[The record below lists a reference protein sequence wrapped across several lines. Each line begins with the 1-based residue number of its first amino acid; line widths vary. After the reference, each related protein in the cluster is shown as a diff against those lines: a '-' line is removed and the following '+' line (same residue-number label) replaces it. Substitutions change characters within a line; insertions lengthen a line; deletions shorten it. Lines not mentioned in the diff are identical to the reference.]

1 MGRLFWK
8 FFFFIMVAQLTATI
22 GVGVMIS
29 LENHERNQRIA
40 EIDHS
45 PSATTMINAAGMTLR
60 YGGVAALRGMI
71 TQLQPHQ
78 LYAIDEHDRDLLG
91 RTISPHLI
99 TEARLLIDNSSRRR
113 AVEQITATDGHRYLL
128 FMPSQ
133 ANGYGGHP
141 QQDAEHR
148 PSPPPP
154 LLFPMMPM
162 LVAIIASLIFAM
174 LLAWYFSLPIRQ
186 LKAAF
191 AQAASGNL
199 DDRLAPLMGKRRD
212 ELTDLGRDFDAMTDK
227 LRTLMESQRRLLH
240 DVSHELRSPI
250 ARLQASIGL
259 ARLQP
264 DKTAITIE
272 RIERESVRMDKLVG
286 ELLTLS
292 RLEAGVTGA
301 MEDEIRMDDLLTDI
315 IDDARFEAEANHRH
329 VDGKATSQ
337 TVIYGGAELLYRAI
351 ENVVRNAVKQ
361 TMPDSTVAINTK
373 VDRISGLLHIAV
385 LDRGPGVPEEEL
397 DLIFEPFFRS
407 SRTRK
412 NSNGYGLGLT
422 IARRI
427 IEAHNGQIRAGNRID
442 GGLCVDITLPC
453 ELLAGGTSSGF

>member
-71 TQLQPHQ
+71 KQLQPHQ
-78 LYAIDEHDRDLLG
+78 LYAVDEHDHELLG
-91 RTISPHLI
+91 RDVSPHLI
-99 TEARLLIDNSSRRR
+99 AEARLLLENNGRRR
-113 AVEQITATDGHRYLL
+113 TVEQIAGADGHHYLL
-128 FMPSQ
+128 FMPSSGS
-133 ANGYGGHP
+133 GYGGRP
-141 QQDAEHR
+141 PQDAEHHQ
-148 PSPPPP
+148 SPPPP
-154 LLFPMMPM
+154 MLFPMMPM
-162 LVAIIASLIFAM
+162 LVAIVASLIFAM

-199 DDRLAPLMGKRRD
+199 NDRLAPLMGKRRD

-227 LRTLMESQRRLLH
+227 LRALMESQRRLLH

-264 DKTAITIE
+264 EKTAITIE
-272 RIERESVRMDKLVG
+272 RIERESIRMDKLVG

-301 MEDEIRMDDLLTDI
+301 MEDEIRMDELLADI
-315 IDDARFEAEANHRH
+315 IDDARFEAEANSRH
-329 VDGKATSQ
+329 VEGKVACQ
-337 TVIYGGAELLYRAI
+337 AVIFGGAELLYRAI

-361 TMPDSTVAINTK
+361 TAAESTVVLNTR

-397 DLIFEPFFRS
+397 KLIFEPFFRS

-427 IEAHNGQIRAGNRID
+427 IEAHNGQIRASNRID

-453 ELLAGGTSSGF
+453 EPRVGDVPVGH